1 MVHEVN
7 DKNFQD
13 VVVNSALPILVDF
26 WAPWCGPCVRVSP
39 IVEKL
44 AEEYAGRASFCKIN
58 VDEAPEVA
66 INHGIRSIP
75 TLMVFKGGEKVN
87 QVIGA
92 VAESK
97 IKSMIDEQL

>member
-7 DKNFQD
+7 DKNFQE
-13 VVVNSALPILVDF
+13 VVIKSGLPILVDF

-44 AEEYAGRASFCKIN
+44 AEEYAGRAVFCKIN

-87 QVIGA
+87 QIIGA
-92 VAESK
+92 VPESK
-97 IKSMIDEQL
+97 IKAMIDEQL